1 MKKMNNDVLL
11 TVKRNERKDLTTQ
24 LGTRAFYNI
33 ILLAIVLIT
42 NYAVILWFTFAINA
56 IFFYVALR
64 DLYNIIEEERN
75 ERTGK

>member
-1 MKKMNNDVLL
+1 MNNDVLL